1 MVTALSEFRTTR
13 TEQGTTNGHR
23 PRRTSPS
30 VLLARWLARH
40 LPRLAAVRTLLLHV
54 LAAACVV
61 YGVFLI
67 LGLGAMFVVLA
78 AVLLLGDWWLTAE
91 ADGP

>member
-1 MVTALSEFRTTR
+1 MATALGEFTR
-13 TEQGTTNGHR
+13 TRSEQSTTNGHR
-23 PRRTSPS
+23 PRRISPS

-54 LAAACVV
+54 LAAACLV
-61 YGVFLI
+61 YGVFLV
-67 LGLGAMFVVLA
+67 LGLGAMFVTLA